1 MSGANW
7 EIHGGI
13 RYPVDDGGGSVDRD
27 GWTRFPTNPN
37 IIRFSGQEYHVVKK
51 ITQSE
56 AIAISLQKWSEKKM
70 RDRAATKIQKYVRRM
85 IVMKS

>member
-7 EIHGGI
+7 ELHGGV

-27 GWTRFPTNPN
+27 GWTRFPTNPKT
-37 IIRFSGQEYHVVKK
+37 IRCSGQEYQVVREISK
-51 ITQSE
+51 SE
-56 AIAISLQKWSEKKM
+56 AVALSFQKWQK
-70 RDRAATKIQKYVRRM
+70 RDMAATKIQKYVRRM

>member
-1 MSGANW
+1 MSSAKW
-7 EIHGGI
+7 ELHGGV

-37 IIRFSGQEYHVVKK
+37 VIRFGGQEYHVVKEISK
-51 ITQSE
+51 SE
-56 AIAISLQKWSEKKM
+56 AIAISFQKWQQ
-70 RDRAATKIQKYVRRM
+70 RNRAATMIQKYCRRM